1 MKRQGDHMKI
11 ISKEEMEYMFEALH
25 PNLNESNIIST
36 EDEELSKVL
45 KYYLFLKQFEPAII
59 ANSTFTYEEILYS
72 QYYWFFTFKEQ
83 YSTKVGY
90 DGGMDQQAFL
100 LIKRLCDELEGEV
113 DWGLIEEIENRFKI
127 E

>member
-45 KYYLFLKQFEPAII
+45 KYYLFLKQFERAII

-72 QYYWFFTFKEQ
+72 QYYWFFTFKKQ
-83 YSTKVGY
+83 YSTKVRY

-100 LIKRLCDELEGEV
+100 LIERLCDELEGEV